1 MDAPNLCTREIQR
14 METLVSGY
22 GLIEGPRVDARGN
35 LHFSDVTNGGVY
47 RRAPDG
53 RIETVVPRRRGVGG
67 IALHAD
73 GGLVISGRNICHVR
87 DGETRVLL
95 EMEDVPG
102 FNDLY
107 TDQQGR
113 VYTGSMRTDPF
124 GGSEPRTPGEMY
136 RIEAE
141 GRAVELYGD
150 VSLTNGIG
158 FSPDGQR
165 LYHSDSARQHIIVH
179 DIAPD
184 GTAKNRQV
192 FAELKRGSP
201 DGLAVDEEGGVW
213 TAAVRAG
220 CVMRFD
226 SHGKF
231 DRSVEVPAHTVTSLC
246 FGANDP
252 LDLYISTAD
261 NTQDPELK
269 GCIFRVRE
277 SVAGLRAPEARI

>member
-1 MDAPNLCTREIQR
+1 
-14 METLVSGY
+14 
-22 GLIEGPRVDARGN
+22 
-35 LHFSDVTNGGVY
+35 
-47 RRAPDG
+47 
-53 RIETVVPRRRGVGG
+53 
-67 IALHAD
+67 
-73 GGLVISGRNICHVR
+73 
-87 DGETRVLL
+87 
-95 EMEDVPG
+95 
-102 FNDLY
+102 
-107 TDQQGR
+107 
-113 VYTGSMRTDPF
+113 
-124 GGSEPRTPGEMY
+124 
-136 RIEAE
+136 
-141 GRAVELYGD
+141 
-150 VSLTNGIG
+150 
-158 FSPDGQR
+158 
-165 LYHSDSARQHIIVH
+165 VH

-192 FAELKRGSP
+192 FAELERGSP